1 MIKFC
6 SQCGSPT
13 RFSIP
18 EGDNRQRAICTVCNH
33 IHYTNPRVIV
43 GCVPTYDDKLLLCK
57 RAIEPRINLWTL
69 PAGFLENGETAA
81 DGAVRESWE
90 EARITA
96 EGVQL
101 YRLYDVPYINQL
113 YIFFLCQIREGK
125 FEPGPESYETRL
137 YENSEI
143 PWDEIA
149 FPVVK
154 ETIEEFF
161 EDKKNNHFP
170 VRMSEI
176 ERTW

>member
-13 RFSIP
+13 RLSIP

-43 GCVPTYDDKLLLCK
+43 GCVPTYDGKLLLCK

-113 YIFFLCQIREGK
+113 YIFFLCQIRERK

>member
-6 SQCGSPT
+6 SRCGART
-13 RFSIP
+13 HLSIP
-18 EGDNRQRAICTVCNH
+18 DGDNRERAVCTACGY

-43 GCVPTYDDKLLLCK
+43 GCVPVYEDRVLLCK

-81 DGAVRESWE
+81 HGAARETWE
-90 EARITA
+90 EARVVADSIR
-96 EGVQL
+96 L

-113 YIFFLCQIREGK
+113 YIFFLCEIRAGN

-137 YENSEI
+137 YNIDEI
-143 PWDEIA
+143 PWEQIA

-154 ETIEEFF
+154 QTLEEFF
-161 EDKKNNHFP
+161 EDKQKDHFP
-170 VRMSEI
+170 VRMTEV
-176 ERTW
+176 ERSW

>member
-43 GCVPTYDDKLLLCK
+43 GCVPTYDGKLLLCK

-81 DGAVRESWE
+81 DGAARETWE
-90 EARITA
+90 EAGITA
-96 EGVQL
+96 EKMHL
-101 YRLYDVPYINQL
+101 YRLYDIPYINQL
-113 YIFFLCQIREGK
+113 YIFFLCQIAEGK
-125 FEPGPESYETRL
+125 FEPGPESYETKL
-137 YENSEI
+137 YNLFEI
-143 PWDEIA
+143 PWGEIA

-154 ETIEEFF
+154 QTIEEFF
-161 EDKKNNHFP
+161 EDEKNNHFP

-176 ERTW
+176 ERSW

>member
-1 MIKFC
+1 M
-6 SQCGSPT
+6 
-13 RFSIP
+13 
-18 EGDNRQRAICTVCNH
+18 
-33 IHYTNPRVIV
+33 
-43 GCVPTYDDKLLLCK
+43 
-57 RAIEPRINLWTL
+57 WTL

-176 ERTW
+176 ERSW

>member
-1 MIKFC
+1 MDIT
-6 SQCGSPT
+6 CGLFGKW
-13 RFSIP
+13 R
-18 EGDNRQRAICTVCNH
+18 
-33 IHYTNPRVIV
+33 
-43 GCVPTYDDKLLLCK
+43 
-57 RAIEPRINLWTL
+57 
-69 PAGFLENGETAA
+69 NGA
-81 DGAVRESWE
+81 DGAARESWE

-176 ERTW
+176 ERSW